1 MELLEWIMTVI
12 VGFISIVGILLVLMQ
27 SSRGGGGLFGDSG
40 GQNVIGMEGRGDLL
54 SRLTSVF
61 IGIFIV
67 GSLIIAYLRY
77 QNNVVDIG
85 KPGLED
91 LLKDESEEK
100 AKDNKDRSEEGEG

>member
-12 VGFISIVGILLVLMQ
+12 VGFISVLGILLVLMQ

-40 GQNVIGMEGRGDLL
+40 GQNVIGVEGRGDLL

-85 KPGLED
+85 KPELED
-91 LLKDESEEK
+91 LLRDEAEG
-100 AKDNKDRSEEGEG
+100 KDNKNRTEKPEG